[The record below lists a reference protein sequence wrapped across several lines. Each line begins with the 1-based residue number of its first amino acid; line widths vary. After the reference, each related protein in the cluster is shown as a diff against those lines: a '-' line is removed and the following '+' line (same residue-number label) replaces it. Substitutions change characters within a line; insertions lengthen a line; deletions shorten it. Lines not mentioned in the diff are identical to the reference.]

1 MFGIIFKVL
10 KNDFNKYSIFTLIIL
25 MSLGSILEIFSIG
38 LIIPLIS
45 SLTVNNI
52 EDILFF
58 KQINLVFDINSKK
71 DFFNLIVI
79 SLIVFFTSKFIFLT
93 FLTLKLNKFIA
104 EANRIIPIRLLNIY
118 LKKNFE
124 WLTNENRS
132 NFIHT
137 VFSEVNNFC
146 GNALYGFLF
155 LTAEILNIIGI
166 IVVLAFFNLKFF
178 VSIFVMLGIF
188 FPALYFFT
196 KKISQELGKKRLET
210 DRNLMTILNE
220 NLKGIKEF
228 LIYERSKVLYESFN
242 KLKIKLKKIQFLH
255 DSLQEGTR
263 HIIEFVGIIILI
275 VIIILSSSDIISD
288 NTETVVIL
296 GVYAV
301 AFVRILPA
309 LNRMS
314 TYAQRFRYGLTSGS
328 KIISIY
334 DEEFIDVLDEV
345 KSINFNENIELQ
357 NVNFKFQ
364 NKKNLLLEDINI
376 NIKKNSIVGIIG
388 ESGSGKTT
396 LSNLIMGLM
405 KPTEGKILVDGND
418 IHEKNLSI
426 QNKIGFV
433 SQNFF
438 ALDDNV
444 LNNIVLGDKKIN
456 FSNLKF
462 ALKNSLIDKAI
473 KKKQIR
479 LKSNIGELG
488 LKISGGQLQRIS
500 IARALYRMPS
510 VLILDEPSSALDNE
524 NQILL
529 TNILQSLKNKM
540 TIVLISHQENLVS
553 KCDKVYKIENG
564 KIKKTN
570 F

>member
-10 KNDFNKYSIFTLIIL
+10 KNDFNKSSIFTLIIL

-166 IVVLAFFNLKFF
+166 ILVLAFFNLKFF

-345 KSINFNENIELQ
+345 KNINFNENIELQ

>member
-10 KNDFNKYSIFTLIIL
+10 KNDFNKSSIFTLIIL

-166 IVVLAFFNLKFF
+166 ILVLAFFNLKFF

-345 KSINFNENIELQ
+345 KNINFNENIELQ

-418 IHEKNLSI
+418 IHERNLSI

-510 VLILDEPSSALDNE
+510 VLILDEPTSALDNE

>member
-10 KNDFNKYSIFTLIIL
+10 KNDFNKSSIFTLIIL

-418 IHEKNLSI
+418 IHERNLSI

>member
-1 MFGIIFKVL
+1 
-10 KNDFNKYSIFTLIIL
+10 
-25 MSLGSILEIFSIG
+25 
-38 LIIPLIS
+38 
-45 SLTVNNI
+45 
-52 EDILFF
+52 
-58 KQINLVFDINSKK
+58 
-71 DFFNLIVI
+71 
-79 SLIVFFTSKFIFLT
+79 
-93 FLTLKLNKFIA
+93 
-104 EANRIIPIRLLNIY
+104 
-118 LKKNFE
+118 
-124 WLTNENRS
+124 
-132 NFIHT
+132 
-137 VFSEVNNFC
+137 
-146 GNALYGFLF
+146 
-155 LTAEILNIIGI
+155 
-166 IVVLAFFNLKFF
+166 
-178 VSIFVMLGIF
+178 MLGIF

-345 KSINFNENIELQ
+345 KNINFNENIELQ

-418 IHEKNLSI
+418 IHERNLSI

>member
-10 KNDFNKYSIFTLIIL
+10 KNDFNKSSIFTLIIL

-345 KSINFNENIELQ
+345 MNINFNENIELQ

-418 IHEKNLSI
+418 IHERNLSI

>member
-10 KNDFNKYSIFTLIIL
+10 KNDFNKSSIFTLIIL

-288 NTETVVIL
+288 NTETIVIL

-345 KSINFNENIELQ
+345 KNINFNENIELQ

-364 NKKNLLLEDINI
+364 NKKIYY
-376 NIKKNSIVGIIG
+376 
-388 ESGSGKTT
+388 
-396 LSNLIMGLM
+396 
-405 KPTEGKILVDGND
+405 
-418 IHEKNLSI
+418 
-426 QNKIGFV
+426 
-433 SQNFF
+433 
-438 ALDDNV
+438 
-444 LNNIVLGDKKIN
+444 
-456 FSNLKF
+456 
-462 ALKNSLIDKAI
+462 
-473 KKKQIR
+473 
-479 LKSNIGELG
+479 
-488 LKISGGQLQRIS
+488 LKI
-500 IARALYRMPS
+500 
-510 VLILDEPSSALDNE
+510 
-524 NQILL
+524 
-529 TNILQSLKNKM
+529 
-540 TIVLISHQENLVS
+540 
-553 KCDKVYKIENG
+553 
-564 KIKKTN
+564 
-570 F
+570 

>member
-10 KNDFNKYSIFTLIIL
+10 KNDFNKLSIFSLIIL

-45 SLTVNNI
+45 SLTVDNI
-52 EDILFF
+52 DDILFF
-58 KQINLVFDINSKK
+58 DHINLFFDINSKK
-71 DFFNLIVI
+71 EFFNLIVI
-79 SLIVFFTSKFIFLT
+79 SLIVFFTSKFIFLS

-104 EANRIIPIRLLNIY
+104 EANRVIPIRLLNIY

-137 VFSEVNNFC
+137 VFAEVNNFC

-166 IVVLAFFNLKFF
+166 IFVLTFFNIKFF
-178 VSIFVMLGIF
+178 ISVFILLTIF
-188 FPALYFFT
+188 FPTLYFFT
-196 KKISQELGKKRLET
+196 KKISHELGKKRLET

-263 HIIEFVGIIILI
+263 HVIEFVGIIILI
-275 VIIILSSSDIISD
+275 IIIILSSSNIISD
-288 NTETVVIL
+288 GKETIIIL

-301 AFVRILPA
+301 AFVRILPS

-314 TYAQRFRYGLTSGS
+314 TYAQRFRYGITSGS

-334 DEEFIDVLDEV
+334 DEEYVDVLQDV
-345 KSINFNENIELQ
+345 KNINFNESINLQ
-357 NVNFKFQ
+357 NINFKFQ
-364 NKKNLLLEDINI
+364 NKNDLLLKKINI
-376 NIKKNSIVGIIG
+376 SIKKNSVIGIVG

-405 KPTEGKILVDGND
+405 KPNEGKILVDGKD
-418 IHEKNLSI
+418 IHANNLSI

-444 LNNIVLGDKKIN
+444 LNNITLGDKKVN
-456 FSNLKF
+456 YSNLKF
-462 ALKNSLIDKAI
+462 ALKNSIIDKAI
-473 KKKQIR
+473 RKKQIR
-479 LKSNIGELG
+479 LRSNIGELG

-500 IARALYRMPS
+500 IARALYRRPEL
-510 VLILDEPSSALDNE
+510 LILDEPSSSLDVE
-524 NQILL
+524 NQKLLIDILKG
-529 TNILQSLKNKM
+529 LKNKM
-540 TIVLISHQENLVS
+540 TIILISHQESLTSV
-553 KCDKVYKIENG
+553 CDKIYKIENG
-564 KIKKTN
+564 TILN
-570 F
+570 D

>member
-10 KNDFNKYSIFTLIIL
+10 KNDFNKSSIFTLIIL

-79 SLIVFFTSKFIFLT
+79 SLIVFFSSKFIFLT
-93 FLTLKLNKFIA
+93 FLNLKLNKFIA

-345 KSINFNENIELQ
+345 KNINFNENIELQ

-418 IHEKNLSI
+418 IHERNLSI

>member
-10 KNDFNKYSIFTLIIL
+10 KNDFNKLSIFSLIIL

-45 SLTVNNI
+45 SLTVDNI
-52 EDILFF
+52 DDILFF
-58 KQINLVFDINSKK
+58 DHINLFFDINSKK
-71 DFFNLIVI
+71 EFFNLIVI
-79 SLIVFFTSKFIFLT
+79 SLIVFFTSKFIFLS

-104 EANRIIPIRLLNIY
+104 EANRVIPIRLLNIY

-124 WLTNENRS
+124 WLTNENIS

-137 VFSEVNNFC
+137 VFAEVNNFC

-166 IVVLAFFNLKFF
+166 IFVLTFFNIKFF
-178 VSIFVMLGIF
+178 ISVFILLTIF
-188 FPALYFFT
+188 FPTLYFFT
-196 KKISQELGKKRLET
+196 KKISHELGKKRLET

-263 HIIEFVGIIILI
+263 HVIEFVGIIILI
-275 VIIILSSSDIISD
+275 IIIILSSSNIISD
-288 NTETVVIL
+288 GKETIIIL

-301 AFVRILPA
+301 AFVRILPS

-314 TYAQRFRYGLTSGS
+314 TYAQRFRYGITSGS

-334 DEEFIDVLDEV
+334 DEEYVDVLQDV
-345 KSINFNENIELQ
+345 KNINFNESINLQ
-357 NVNFKFQ
+357 NINFKFQ
-364 NKKNLLLEDINI
+364 NKNDLLLKKINI
-376 NIKKNSIVGIIG
+376 SIKKNSVIGIVG

-405 KPTEGKILVDGND
+405 KPNEGKILVDGKD
-418 IHEKNLSI
+418 IHANNLSI

-444 LNNIVLGDKKIN
+444 LNNITLGDKKVN
-456 FSNLKF
+456 YSNLKF
-462 ALKNSLIDKAI
+462 ALKNSIIDKAI
-473 KKKQIR
+473 RKKQIR
-479 LKSNIGELG
+479 LRSNIGELG

-500 IARALYRMPS
+500 IARALYRRPEL
-510 VLILDEPSSALDNE
+510 LILDEPSSSLDVE
-524 NQILL
+524 NQKLLIDILKG
-529 TNILQSLKNKM
+529 LKNKM
-540 TIVLISHQENLVS
+540 TIILISHQESLTSV
-553 KCDKVYKIENG
+553 CDKIYKIENG
-564 KIKKTN
+564 TILN
-570 F
+570 D

>member
-10 KNDFNKYSIFTLIIL
+10 KNDFNKSSIFTLIIL

-166 IVVLAFFNLKFF
+166 ILVLAFFNLKFF

-345 KSINFNENIELQ
+345 KNINFNENIELQ

-418 IHEKNLSI
+418 IHERNLSI

>member
-10 KNDFNKYSIFTLIIL
+10 KNDFNKSSIFTLIIL

-418 IHEKNLSI
+418 IHERNLSI

-510 VLILDEPSSALDNE
+510 VLILDEPTSALDNE

>member
-10 KNDFNKYSIFTLIIL
+10 KNDFNKSSIFTLIIL

-345 KSINFNENIELQ
+345 KNINFNENIELQ

-418 IHEKNLSI
+418 IHERNLSI